1 MDMASNDKKK
11 AMYCISMAIGYQMSD
26 VISSDI

>member
-1 MDMASNDKKK
+1 MASNDKKK